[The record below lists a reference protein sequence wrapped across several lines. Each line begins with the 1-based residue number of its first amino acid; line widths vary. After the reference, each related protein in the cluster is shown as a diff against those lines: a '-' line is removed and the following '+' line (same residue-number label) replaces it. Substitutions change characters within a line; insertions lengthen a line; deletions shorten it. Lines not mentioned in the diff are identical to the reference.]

1 MLHEIPAFFLPVGK
15 VVETSRLPGH
25 FAIDFPVRRRD

>member
-1 MLHEIPAFFLPVGK
+1 MLHEIPAFFLPVEK
-15 VVETSRLPGH
+15 VVETSRLPVD